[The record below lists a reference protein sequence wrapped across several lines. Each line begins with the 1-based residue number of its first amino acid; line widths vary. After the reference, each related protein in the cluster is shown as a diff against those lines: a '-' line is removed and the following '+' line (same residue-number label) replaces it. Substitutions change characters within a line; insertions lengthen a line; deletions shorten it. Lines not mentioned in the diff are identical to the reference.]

1 MDNTG
6 VKSLWRINSIK
17 EYFPN
22 ILVNCF
28 WELHILANCLFFTFD
43 KLCRVWA
50 RLEKHD
56 IWHFISEILD
66 GLIEAEKKIKCQ
78 ITSLSNLSQ
87 TLHSLPKQE
96 IGK

>member
-1 MDNTG
+1 MENLLSKHSG
-6 VKSLWRINSIK
+6 KVFWKF
-17 EYFPN
+17 Y
-22 ILVNCF
+22 CF
-28 WELHILANCLFFTFD
+28 WELYILANCLFFTFD